1 MTFNNDN
8 FNAHELCSRKL
19 WQIINTEHNNS
30 ADAKLRAAVEELSAR
45 RHYLA
50 ELSDLGK
57 IKDSEFS

>member
-1 MTFNNDN
+1 MPFNNDN

-19 WQIINTEHNNS
+19 WQIINTENNDS
-30 ADAKLRAAVEELSAR
+30 ADANLRAAVEELAAR

-57 IKDSEFS
+57 FKDNDLS